1 MLFGSTDVAEGW
13 FSTLH
18 LPDFQRV
25 RFEALIV
32 WSLSLAV
39 FGCTRDSE
47 HPTGI
52 VHPQRWLVYLGGSA
66 FTG

>member
-32 WSLSLAV
+32 WSLFLAV
-39 FGCTRDSE
+39 FGCTRDPE
-47 HPTGI
+47 HPAGI
-52 VHPQRWLVYLGGSA
+52 DHPQRWLVYLEGSA
-66 FTG
+66 FIG